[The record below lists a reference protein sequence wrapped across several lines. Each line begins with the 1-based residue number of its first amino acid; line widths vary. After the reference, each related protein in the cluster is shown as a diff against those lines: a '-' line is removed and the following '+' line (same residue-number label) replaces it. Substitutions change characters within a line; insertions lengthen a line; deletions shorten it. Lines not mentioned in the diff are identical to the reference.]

1 MSNLR
6 NPSPS
11 AASASAQRRTGGRTP
26 TGGGALT
33 RLSHAVKDRRMVL
46 LGLIV
51 LAMIVM
57 SLISPYFLNTA
68 NLLTLL
74 QYSAVIGVL
83 ALGQSLVILGGG
95 GGIDL
100 SIGSTL
106 SLCSVTFGLLSVTG
120 GLSPWAAA
128 LITLGVGAVLGLIN
142 GLFITLLRLPP
153 LIVTLGTL
161 YLYASA
167 AMVLANGVDINGFDR
182 DGFSTIGQTS
192 VLGVPFQ
199 VLLVLLPLFLLGAFV
214 MKRTI
219 FGRQVYATGSNA
231 HAASLA
237 GINVR
242 RVRISLYMIASTLAA
257 VGAIVTA
264 SWLLNARPAAGAGFE
279 LQAITI
285 AVLGGTAITG
295 GVGKLSG
302 TFLALILVAILN
314 SGMQLAGIGSTYQIG
329 LLGLVLIV
337 SMLMRPRGAT
347 REATV

>member
-1 MSNLR
+1 MPNLR
-6 NPSPS
+6 NASTT
-11 AASASAQRRTGGRTP
+11 AASASVPGRGAKPPLNDGGP
-26 TGGGALT
+26 LS
-33 RLSHAVKDRRMVL
+33 RLAHAGKDRRLVL

-51 LAMIVM
+51 VAMVVM

-106 SLCSVTFGLLSVTG
+106 SLCSVTFGLLSVNG
-120 GLSPWAAA
+120 GLSPWLAA
-128 LITLGVGAVLGLIN
+128 LITLLVGAVLGLIN

-214 MKRTI
+214 MTRTI

-231 HAASLA
+231 TAASLA

-337 SMLMRPRGAT
+337 SMLMRPRGAA
-347 REATV
+347 REAAV

>member
-1 MSNLR
+1 ML
-6 NPSPS
+6 
-11 AASASAQRRTGGRTP
+11 G
-26 TGGGALT
+26 L
-33 RLSHAVKDRRMVL
+33 LKDRR
-46 LGLIV
+46 IV
-51 LAMIVM
+51 LAVLIVAAFIAM
-57 SLISPYFLNTA
+57 SLLSPYFLNTA

-74 QYSAVIGVL
+74 QYSAVIGIL
-83 ALGQSLVILGGG
+83 ALGQTLVILGGG

-106 SLCSVTFGLLSVTG
+106 SLCSVIFGLLAVEG
-120 GLSPWAAA
+120 GLSPWLAAG
-128 LITLGVGAVLGLIN
+128 ITLGAGALLGAIN
-142 GLFITLLRLPP
+142 GLFITVLRLPP

-167 AMVLANGVDINGFDR
+167 ALVLSGGIDVNGFNR

-192 VLGVPFQ
+192 VAGIPFQ
-199 VLLVLLPLFLLGAFV
+199 VLIVLIPLFVVGAFV
-214 MKRTI
+214 MHRTV

-231 HAASLA
+231 EAAALA
-237 GINVR
+237 GVNVR

-264 SWLLNARPAAGAGFE
+264 SWLLNARPVAGTGFE

-314 SGMQLAGIGSTYQIG
+314 SGMQLAGVGSTYQIG
-329 LLGLVLIV
+329 LLGVVLIL
-337 SMLMRPRGAT
+337 SMLVKPRTAL
-347 REATV
+347 REIAL